1 MKSKKQIRRHK
12 NKSKKFRRKLMKG
25 GENFEEGIKVDPD
38 QETGTVSDIDMRD
51 KEGNT
56 PLHLACDKGD
66 LEEVKNLIEKGA
78 DVNAQNNPMG
88 FEDGWG
94 KSTPLHIACSGVNIE
109 IVELLLKN
117 RAEVN
122 VGDESGDTPLH
133 NCFREFLPRDED
145 TEYDNMGSDNLKL
158 VKLLVENGAI
168 VDSKNDEGITP
179 LFNALSM
186 DSVCYMDTG
195 MNCFVESRINI
206 AKYLID
212 KGADLKNNRMLE
224 WYLSKLDQLDWGRFK
239 DKNYKEELEE
249 AFNKKQEGS
258 VASVGGKRKTKKRK
272 TKKRKTRRRKTRK
285 H

>member
-1 MKSKKQIRRHK
+1 
-12 NKSKKFRRKLMKG
+12 MKG
-25 GENFEEGIKVDPD
+25 GENYEQEIKVDPE

-78 DVNAQNNPMG
+78 DVNAQNNPMN

-94 KSTPLHIACSGVNIE
+94 ESTPLHVACSGVNIE
-109 IVELLLKN
+109 IVDFLLKN
-117 RAEVN
+117 GAEVN

-133 NCFREFLPRDED
+133 NCFREFVPRDED

-168 VDSKNDEGITP
+168 VDSKNDEGETP
-179 LFNALSM
+179 LYDALSM
-186 DSVCYMDTG
+186 DPVCYMDTG

-224 WYLSKLDQLDWGRFK
+224 WYLSKLDELDWGRFK
-239 DKNYKEELEE
+239 DKNYKKELEE

-258 VASVGGKRKTKKRK
+258 VASVGGKRKTKKRN
-272 TKKRKTRRRKTRK
+272 TRRRKTRRRKTRK